1 MSLTGISANR
11 LELLQIA
18 EAVAREKSIDKEIVI
33 EAIEEAIQKGAR
45 SRYGAEHDIRVNI
58 DPKTGETVIKR
69 VVTVVADD
77 AAWDEEAGE
86 EAPPG
91 IMRLS
96 EARRDD
102 PKAQIGQ
109 VYEEVLPPFEFGR
122 VQTQMARQV
131 VTGKVREAERE
142 RQHEEFK
149 DRVGEI
155 ISGAVKRVEYGNVVV
170 DLGRGEGIMR
180 RDQSIPRENFN
191 IGDRIRCYIYDV
203 RRETKGPQILLSRAH
218 GGFMAKL
225 FAQEVPEVYDGV
237 IEIRAVARDPG
248 SRAKMAVVSNDSSID
263 PVGACV
269 GMRGSRVQAVVA
281 ELQGEKIDIIQWS
294 PDEPTFIVN
303 ALAPAEVSK
312 VVLDEEDER
321 VEVVVPDEQLSL
333 AIGRR
338 GQNVRLASQLTGWQ
352 IDIMTE
358 SQESERRQ
366 REFAERTALFQEAL
380 DVDEVIAQL
389 LVTEGFATVEDVAYV
404 ETAEVASIE
413 GFDEDTAEEIQARA
427 RDFLDREAAEYDAKR
442 KALGVEDGLLEING
456 VTLPIAVALG
466 EGGVK
471 TVEDLA
477 DLTPDD
483 LRGWYENRN
492 GERVRENGVLESF
505 GLEPADAEALIVRA
519 RVAMGW
525 IEAPPEPEPDLD
537 EIAPE
542 LTEEEMVF
550 GRAGAASAPT
560 AVAAEAEAEPD
571 AEAEAEIGA
580 EAPEA
585 DAEAAAPAQDADE
598 T

>member
-1 MSLTGISANR
+1 MSLTGISATR

-45 SRYGAEHDIRVNI
+45 ARYGAEHDIRVNI
-58 DPKTGETVIKR
+58 DQKTGEVAIKR
-69 VVTVVADD
+69 VQTVVADD
-77 AAWDEEAGE
+77 AEYGTVVNEDGE
-86 EAPPG
+86 EVPADEPVG
-91 IMRLS
+91 IIRLS
-96 EARRDD
+96 DARRTDKD
-102 PKAQIGQ
+102 AAVGKI
-109 VYEEVLPPFEFGR
+109 YEEILPPFEFGR

-142 RQHEEFK
+142 RQFEEYK

-155 ISGAVKRVEYGNVVV
+155 VNGTVKRVEYGNIVV
-170 DLGRGEGIMR
+170 DLGRGEGIVR

-203 RRETKGPQILLSRAH
+203 RREAKGPQILLSRAH

-248 SRAKMAVVSNDSSID
+248 SRAKMAVISNDSSID

-294 PDEPTFIVN
+294 GDEATFIVN

-312 VVLDEEDER
+312 VVMDEEDER

-366 REFAERTALFQEAL
+366 REFAERTQLFQEAL

-389 LVTEGFATVEDVAYV
+389 LVTEGFATVEDVAFV
-404 ETAEVASIE
+404 DVSEIASIE
-413 GFDEDTAEEIQARA
+413 GFDEDTGAEIQARA
-427 RDFLDREAAEYDAKR
+427 TDFLDKIAAEFDGKR
-442 KALGVEDGLLEING
+442 RELGVEDALLEIEG
-456 VTLPIAVALG
+456 VTLPMAVALG
-466 EGGVK
+466 EGDVK
-471 TVEDLA
+471 TVENLA
-477 DLTPDD
+477 DLVPDD
-483 LRGWYENRN
+483 LRGWFETKN
-492 GERVRENGVLESF
+492 GERVREAGILEAFS
-505 GLEPADAEALIVRA
+505 LEPQDAELLIMRA

-525 IEAPPEPEPDLD
+525 IEAPEPEPEP
-537 EIAPE
+537 EF
-542 LTEEEMVF
+542 EEAISEEASVF
-550 GRAGAASAPT
+550 AT
-560 AVAAEAEAEPD
+560 AEPLG
-571 AEAEAEIGA
+571 EA
-580 EAPEA
+580 
-585 DAEAAAPAQDADE
+585 
-598 T
+598 

>member
-1 MSLTGISANR
+1 MSVTGISANR
-11 LELLQIA
+11 QELLQIA
-18 EAVAREKSIDKEIVI
+18 DAVAREKSIEKEIVI
-33 EAIEEAIQKGAR
+33 EAIEEAIQKAAR
-45 SRYGAEHDIRVNI
+45 TRYGAEHDIRVTI
-58 DPKTGETVIKR
+58 DPKTGETTIR
-69 VVTVVADD
+69 RFVTVVEDD
-77 AAWDEEAGE
+77 AEEINDYAQQRISDALKGDK
-86 EAPPG
+86 EAVVG
-91 IMRLS
+91 
-96 EARRDD
+96 
-102 PKAQIGQ
+102 K
-109 VYEEVLPPFEFGR
+109 VYEEILPPFEFGR
-122 VQTQMARQV
+122 VQTQTARQV

-155 ISGAVKRVEYGNVVV
+155 VNGVAKRVEYGNVIV

-180 RDQSIPRENFN
+180 RDQSIPREAFQV
-191 IGDRIRCYIYDV
+191 GDRVRSYIYDV
-203 RRETKGPQILLSRAH
+203 RRETKGPQIMLSRAH

-294 PDEPTFIVN
+294 GDEATFLVN
-303 ALAPAEVSK
+303 ALAPAEVTK
-312 VVLDEEDER
+312 VVMDEEAGR

-352 IDIMTE
+352 IDIITE
-358 SQESERRQ
+358 AQDSERRQ

-404 ETAEVASIE
+404 EPNEIATIE

-427 RDFLDREAAEYDAKR
+427 RDYLDKEAAEYDAKR
-442 KALGVEDGLLEING
+442 RELGVEDGLLEIEG
-456 VTLPIAVALG
+456 VTLPMSVTFG
-466 EGGVK
+466 ENEVK

-477 DLTPDD
+477 GLVPDD
-483 LRGWYENRN
+483 IRGYYESKD
-492 GERVRENGVLESF
+492 GERVREAGILDDYNLSPE
-505 GLEPADAEALIVRA
+505 DAEALIMRA
-519 RVAMGW
+519 RVAVGW
-525 IEAPPEPEPDLD
+525 IEPEAD
-537 EIAPE
+537 I
-542 LTEEEMVF
+542 EEELVEEDQVL
-550 GRAGAASAPT
+550 GEADEAVEAAM
-560 AVAAEAEAEPD
+560 
-571 AEAEAEIGA
+571 
-580 EAPEA
+580 EAPEG
-585 DAEAAAPAQDADE
+585 EA
-598 T
+598 

>member
-58 DPKTGETVIKR
+58 DPKTGETTIKR
-69 VVTVVADD
+69 VITVVPDD
-77 AAWDEEAGE
+77 AVYENEEGVAE
-86 EAPPG
+86 EPVG
-91 IMRLS
+91 IRRL
-96 EARRDD
+96 ADALRDD
-102 PKAQIGQ
+102 KTAVIGKT
-109 VYEEVLPPFEFGR
+109 YEEILPPFEFGR

-142 RQHEEFK
+142 RQFEEFK
-149 DRVGEI
+149 DRVGEVVN
-155 ISGAVKRVEYGNVVV
+155 GVVKRVEYGNTVV

-294 PDEPTFIVN
+294 GDEATFIVN

-312 VVLDEEDER
+312 VVMDEEDER

-366 REFAERTALFQEAL
+366 REFTERTALFQEAL

-404 ETAEVASIE
+404 ENAEVAAIE

-427 RDFLDREAAEYDAKR
+427 RDFLEKEAAELDAKR
-442 KALGVEDGLLEING
+442 KEYGVEDALLEIDG
-456 VTLPIAVALG
+456 VTLPVAVALG
-466 EGGVK
+466 AGEVK
-471 TVEDLA
+471 SVEDLA
-477 DLTPDD
+477 GLVPDD
-483 LRGWYENRN
+483 LRGWFESKD
-492 GERVRENGVLESF
+492 GERVREPGILETF
-505 GLEPADAEALIVRA
+505 AMDPAEAEALIMRA

-525 IEAPPEPEPDLD
+525 VEAPPEPEP
-537 EIAPE
+537 
-542 LTEEEMVF
+542 EEEIEAELSEEDQVF
-550 GRAGAASAPT
+550 GQAPAAS
-560 AVAAEAEAEPD
+560 
-571 AEAEAEIGA
+571 
-580 EAPEA
+580 PEA
-585 DAEAAAPAQDADE
+585 
-598 T
+598 

>member
-18 EAVAREKSIDKEIVI
+18 EAVAREKAIDKEIVI

-45 SRYGAEHDIRVNI
+45 ARYGAEHDIRVHI
-58 DPKTGETVIKR
+58 DPKTGETTIKR

-77 AAWDEEAGE
+77 ATFGGGVDEDGNELPFE
-86 EAPPG
+86 EPPG
-91 IMRLS
+91 ILRL
-96 EARRDD
+96 ADAKRRDKD
-102 PKAQIGQ
+102 AVVGKT
-109 VYEEVLPPFEFGR
+109 YEELLPPFEFGR

-131 VTGKVREAERE
+131 VMGKVRDAERE
-142 RQHEEFK
+142 RQYEEYK

-155 ISGAVKRVEYGNVVV
+155 VNGTVKRVEYGNVVV

-248 SRAKMAVVSNDSSID
+248 SRAKMAVISNDSSID

-294 PDEPTFIVN
+294 QDEATFIVN

-312 VVLDEEDER
+312 VVMDEEDER

-389 LVTEGFATVEDVAYV
+389 LVTEGFASVEDVAYV
-404 ETAEVASIE
+404 DNSEVAAIE

-427 RDFLDREAAEYDAKR
+427 RDYLEKEAAELDAKR
-442 KALGVEDGLLEING
+442 RELGVEDGVLDIEG
-456 VTLPIAVALG
+456 VTLPMAVALG
-466 EGGVK
+466 EGDVK

-477 DLTPDD
+477 GLVPDD
-483 LRGWYENRN
+483 LRGWFESKN
-492 GERVRENGVLESF
+492 GERVREPGILESF
-505 GLEPADAEALIVRA
+505 NLDPNDAELLIMRA
-519 RVAMGW
+519 RIAMGW
-525 IEAPPEPEPDLD
+525 VEAPPED
-537 EIAPE
+537 EVY
-542 LTEEEMVF
+542 EED
-550 GRAGAASAPT
+550 AASEDSVGEEP
-560 AVAAEAEAEPD
+560 AAEAPASSED
-571 AEAEAEIGA
+571 A
-580 EAPEA
+580 
-585 DAEAAAPAQDADE
+585 
-598 T
+598 